1 MTTIS
6 RSSIQAAGG
15 TNEFN
20 GRYTLDY
27 LAKMRKNYRRN
38 RDLCIIITAGLYLLN
53 IVDAHVDA
61 QMKDYDISDD
71 LSMTLEP
78 TLINLYTMQT
88 SNVNGLGLAFK
99 LTF

>member
-1 MTTIS
+1 M
-6 RSSIQAAGG
+6 
-15 TNEFN
+15 
-20 GRYTLDY
+20 
-27 LAKMRKNYRRN
+27 
-38 RDLCIIITAGLYLLN
+38 CIIITAGLYLLN

-88 SNVNGLGLAFK
+88 SNVNGLGLAFN

>member
-1 MTTIS
+1 MMTPP
-6 RSSIQAAGG
+6 
-15 TNEFN
+15 
-20 GRYTLDY
+20 
-27 LAKMRKNYRRN
+27 MRRPCW
-38 RDLCIIITAGLYLLN
+38 LTLLN

-61 QMKDYDISDD
+61 HMKDYDISDD